1 MTSRTVNITPKY
13 SISFKSS
20 AAKELKKLPLK
31 LQHRIANK
39 IEQLVEDPRV
49 SGVIK
54 LKGND
59 NLYRCR
65 VGEYRL
71 VYKIDDSAQKIVVTR
86 VRYRKDVYS

>member
-1 MTSRTVNITPKY
+1 MPKY

-20 AAKELKKLPLK
+20 AAKELKKLPLE
-31 LQHRIANK
+31 LQYRIANK
-39 IEQLVEDPRV
+39 IEQLIEDPRL

-71 VYKIDDSAQKIVVTR
+71 VYKIDDSEQKIVITR
-86 VRYRKDVYS
+86 VRHRKDVYS

>member
-1 MTSRTVNITPKY
+1 MPNY

-20 AAKELKKLPLK
+20 AAKELKKLPLE
-31 LQHRIANK
+31 LQRRIANTAEK
-39 IEQLVEDPRV
+39 LVKDPRFP
-49 SGVIK
+49 GVIK

-71 VYKIDDSAQKIVVTR
+71 VYAVNDLKYKVTVTR
-86 VRYRKDVYS
+86 VRHRKDVYR

>member
-1 MTSRTVNITPKY
+1 MPKY
-13 SISFKSS
+13 RISIKSS
-20 AAKELKKLPLK
+20 AAKELKKLPSE

-39 IEQLVEDPRV
+39 IEQLIEDPRL

-71 VYKIDDSAQKIVVTR
+71 IYKIDDSEKKIVITR
-86 VRYRKDVYS
+86 VRHRKDVYS